1 MSSVARYI
9 RHAPALVAQM
19 DRALD
24 FESSG
29 RGFES
34 SPARHPVFL
43 SAAFGC
49 SLVCDGGETLNCS
62 LGFWPSASASKI
74 GLATSLADRYTLPTR
89 ALVAQLDRVLDYESR
104 GRGFESSPARHLFNL
119 FKIVWNDLNFGREE
133 SQPLLCGVARRG
145 VVRQVAGTRASI
157 AARIVE
163 RQERDADNSNGP

>member
-1 MSSVARYI
+1 MNSTDRYI
-9 RHAPALVAQM
+9 RPAPALVAQM

-49 SLVCDGGETLNCS
+49 PLVCDGGGTLNCS
-62 LGFWPSASASKI
+62 LGFRPSASALKI
-74 GLATSLADRYTLPTR
+74 GLATGLAERYTLPTR

-104 GRGFESSPARHLFNL
+104 GRGFESSPARHLLNL
-119 FKIVWNDLNFGREE
+119 IKVIWSDLKIGREE
-133 SQPLLCGVARRG
+133 SQILSCAVAWKG
-145 VVRQVAGTRASI
+145 VVAK
-157 AARIVE
+157 
-163 RQERDADNSNGP
+163 

>member
-1 MSSVARYI
+1 MTSSARYI
-9 RHAPALVAQM
+9 RPVPALVAQM

-49 SLVCDGGETLNCS
+49 PLVCDGGGTLNCS

-74 GLATSLADRYTLPTR
+74 GLATSLAERYTLPTR

-104 GRGFESSPARHLFNL
+104 GRGFESSPARHLLNL
-119 FKIVWNDLNFGREE
+119 IEVTWIDFKFGLDDDRFL
-133 SQPLLCGVARRG
+133 PVPVAWRG
-145 VVRQVAGTRASI
+145 VVRKVTRTSASK
-157 AARIVE
+157 AARI
-163 RQERDADNSNGP
+163 A